1 LLLLPFFF
9 FFSEGGGCNEPNADL
24 YRTSSALA
32 KQLILLDLNRELVKA
47 LDSETKPQQTDRS
60 SSFHPISQTMDR
72 SDCPVT
78 LYSSL
83 QQVISLSAS
92 YLAILRFEKEQ
103 NHAIVG
109 TGPST
114 TLLMVNNYLTL
125 ITLCE
130 RRLFEALDH
139 LILSPRWEM
148 TTATT
153 TTTTTTTMPLCT
165 TSDPTP
171 REQTFSL
178 RQTLERELVKDLR
191 RLVVKLEEI
200 ERCLHL
206 PKKHCVIGSSAGTC
220 LKESQPNMT
229 WSFLLDFFSSPLMVT
244 GESGPQ
250 RTDTQSLRNI
260 ILVIEQL
267 LVGQYGCS

>member
-1 LLLLPFFF
+1 MLLLFF
-9 FFSEGGGCNEPNADL
+9 FFSESGDCNEPNADL
-24 YRTSSALA
+24 YRTSSTLA

-47 LDSETKPQQTDRS
+47 LDSGTKPQQTDRS
-60 SSFHPISQTMDR
+60 SSFHPISQTPDR
-72 SDCPVT
+72 SDYPVT

-103 NHAIVG
+103 NQAIVG

-153 TTTTTTTMPLCT
+153 AATTIPLCT
-165 TSDPTP
+165 TSDSTP

-178 RQTLERELVKDLR
+178 RQTLEKELVKDLR
-191 RLVVKLEEI
+191 RLVVKLQEI

-229 WSFLLDFFSSPLMVT
+229 WSFLLDFFSSPPMVT